1 MNYMMD
7 IMQNVHPQ
15 SRTPVLFYTMLA
27 LGLAGI
33 AGLGFGAWIGK
44 GDAMLFAMLQSGLSW
59 CF

>member
-1 MNYMMD
+1 
-7 IMQNVHPQ
+7 
-15 SRTPVLFYTMLA
+15 MLA